1 VLSGVAQEQ
10 RIFVTVVVV
19 SNRVARTK
27 PDEPMAG
34 GLAAALLPA
43 VKDYGA
49 IWVGSSGRLRDVS
62 QRDAFAEIEAF
73 GKGATATID
82 LPQDRYCGY
91 YNGFA
96 NSALWPALHSRADL
110 IRAMPDD
117 YASYREVNA
126 YMARALIR
134 FCAPDALFWIH
145 DYHLL
150 TLGLELRRLGVEQPI
165 GFFLH
170 TPWPERTTI
179 SAIPHHREL
188 VQAMLACSLIG
199 FQTDEDRRNFI
210 AYVRGDHSRAVVH
223 DRVIS
228 EYGACRL
235 AVFPVGIDVEEFVR
249 RGAVSAERPEV
260 ARLRSSLQGA
270 KLVIGVDRVDY
281 SKGLPYRIR
290 AFDHMLTAQPALKGE
305 VSYLQIAVPSRGDVA
320 AYGELQS
327 ELATLVGEVNGRQG
341 ESDWTPIRYLNK
353 AFSPAVLAG
362 FYRAARVG
370 LVTPLR
376 DGMNLVAKEYV
387 AAQNPLDPGVL
398 ILSQFAGAAK
408 QLDGALIVNPHDIDD
423 VAKKMAGALTMPGDE
438 RRQRWEPMMNQLRAS
453 SVQRWFSDFVEA
465 LAATRVLPALGV
477 STLPPRLAETAQSY

>member
-1 VLSGVAQEQ
+1 MGVAQQQ
-10 RIFVTVVVV
+10 RIFVTIVVV
-19 SNRVARTK
+19 SNRVARAA
-27 PDEPMAG
+27 DEPMAG

-110 IRAMPDD
+110 IRAIPDH
-117 YASYREVNA
+117 YACYREVNA

-134 FCAPDALFWIH
+134 FCAPDALLWIH

-170 TPWPERTTI
+170 TPWPERTII

-188 VQAMLACSLIG
+188 VQAMLACNLIG
-199 FQTDEDRRNFI
+199 FQTDEDRQNFI
-210 AYVRGDHSRAVVH
+210 AYVRVDHARAVVH

-228 EYGACRL
+228 EYGTCRL
-235 AVFPVGIDVEEFVR
+235 AVFPVGIDVEDFVQR
-249 RGAVSAERPEV
+249 AALSADRPEV
-260 ARLRSSLQGA
+260 ARLRTSLQGA
-270 KLVIGVDRVDY
+270 QLVIGVDRVDY
-281 SKGLPYRIR
+281 SKGLPYRVR
-290 AFDHMLTAQPALKGE
+290 AFDHMLTTQPALKRE
-305 VSYLQIAVPSRGDVA
+305 VSYLQIAVPSRCDIA
-320 AYGELQS
+320 TYGELQS

-341 ESDWTPIRYLNK
+341 EFDWTPIRYLNK
-353 AFSPAVLAG
+353 VFSPAMLAG
-362 FYRAARVG
+362 FYRTARVG
-370 LVTPLR
+370 LVTPLH

-398 ILSQFAGAAK
+398 IFSQFAGAAK
-408 QLDGALIVNPHDIDD
+408 QLDGALIINPHDIDD
-423 VAKKMAGALTMPGDE
+423 VAKKIAGALAMPGDE
-438 RRQRWEPMMNQLRAS
+438 RRQRWEPMMKKLRAS
-453 SVQRWFSDFVEA
+453 SVQKWFSDFVEA
-465 LAATRVLPALGV
+465 LAATRLIPALGV
-477 STLPPRLAETAQSY
+477 STQPPPRLTESAQLH